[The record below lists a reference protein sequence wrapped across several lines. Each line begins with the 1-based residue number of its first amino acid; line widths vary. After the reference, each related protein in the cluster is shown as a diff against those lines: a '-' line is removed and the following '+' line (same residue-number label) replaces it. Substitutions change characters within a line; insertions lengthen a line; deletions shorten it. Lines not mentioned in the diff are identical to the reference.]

1 MSCIVCDARVLACQG
16 FFAKKVFQFPL
27 SIEKRRKMVKRKGT
41 CQKLLSVFFSVKG
54 GGGSPPF
61 PLRVFGQDDFPLSG
75 EGGPGTPGRSD
86 RAACSGRNANSLFCS
101 AGNPTQTVSSA
112 TKLQDE

>member
-1 MSCIVCDARVLACQG
+1 MEVCGKDMSCLPRFFEEMNCSATFLPIVADVLQNAVQ
-16 FFAKKVFQFPL
+16 
-27 SIEKRRKMVKRKGT
+27 SN
-41 CQKLLSVFFSVKG
+41 LLSFHRGTTRWPTNNVRDYVSV
-54 GGGSPPF
+54 S
-61 PLRVFGQDDFPLSG
+61 
-75 EGGPGTPGRSD
+75 PGTPGRSD